1 MQKTESPFKKLAIQ
15 MIPGLLPL
23 LIFILA
29 DEIWGTKIGLIVALV
44 LGITEFFYVWWR
56 QKKVDKF
63 ILADTGLLL
72 ILGSVSLISDNDL
85 FFKLKPALIQAIF
98 LVIVGIAAFGNP
110 AFLIRMGGRY
120 LGEMGQINQQG
131 EQMMQKMLRRIFILI
146 TLHTGL
152 VVYAALYMS
161 KEAWGFISGGLFYIL
176 IGVYFATELVSRK
189 LGTKKRTTEEWF
201 PLVDPEGRVIGQA
214 SRSECHSGPGKLHPV
229 IHLHVINN
237 RGELLL
243 QLRSTTKDLLPGKW
257 DTAVGGHIGIGESVE
272 QGLKR
277 ETMEE
282 IGMIDFKPAL
292 LQRYIWET
300 KRESELV
307 FSFICN
313 HDGPF
318 KADPVELD
326 DLRFWSLKEIEAN
339 IGKSVFTPV
348 FENEYHWIRKYL
360 K

>member
-1 MQKTESPFKKLAIQ
+1 MEKAESPFKKLAIQ

-23 LIFILA
+23 VIFILA
-29 DEIWGTKIGLIVALV
+29 DEIWGTTIGLIVALV
-44 LGITEFFYVWWR
+44 LGISEFFYVWWR
-56 QKKVDKF
+56 QKKIDKF

-85 FFKLKPALIQAIF
+85 FFKLKPALIQVIF
-98 LVIVGIAAFGNP
+98 LVIIGIAAFGNP
-110 AFLIRMGGRY
+110 AFLIKMGGRY
-120 LGEMGQINQQG
+120 MGEMGQMNQQG
-131 EQMMQKMLRRIFILI
+131 EQMMQKMLRRIFVLI

-176 IGVYFATELVSRK
+176 IGVYFASELLSKK
-189 LGTKKRTTEEWF
+189 LKKNKLHAEEWF
-201 PLVDPEGRVIGQA
+201 PLVDTDGRVIGQA
-214 SRSECHSGPGKLHPV
+214 PRSECHNGPGKLHPV
-229 IHLHVINN
+229 AHLHVINSH
-237 RGELLL
+237 GELLL
-243 QLRSTTKDLLPGKW
+243 QLRASTKDLLPGKW

-272 QGLKR
+272 QGLRR
-277 ETMEE
+277 ESMEE
-282 IGMIDFKPAL
+282 IGLIDFKPAL

-307 FSFICN
+307 FSFMCT

-326 DLRFWSLKEIEAN
+326 DLRFWTKKELDTN
-339 IGKSVFTPV
+339 IGKGIFTTV
-348 FENEYHWIRKYL
+348 FENEYHWISKHL

>member
-1 MQKTESPFKKLAIQ
+1 MQISESPYKKLAIQ
-15 MIPGLLPL
+15 MLPGLLPL
-23 LIFILA
+23 VVFIIA

-44 LGITEFFYVWWR
+44 LGITEFFYVWWK

-72 ILGSVSLISDNDL
+72 LLGSVSLISANDL

-98 LVIVGIAAFGNP
+98 LVIIGIAAFGNP
-110 AFLIRMGGRY
+110 VFLIKMGGRFM
-120 LGEMGQINQQG
+120 GEMGQINRQG

-152 VVYAALYMS
+152 VVYAAIYMS

-176 IGVYFATELVSRK
+176 IGVYFGSELLSRK
-189 LGTKKRTTEEWF
+189 LGTKKTPQEEWF
-201 PLVDPEGRVIGQA
+201 PLVDSEGRVIGQA

-229 IHLHVINN
+229 IHLHIINS

-243 QLRSTTKDLLPGKW
+243 QLRSSTKDLLPGKW

-272 QGLKR
+272 QGLRR
-277 ETMEE
+277 ETGEE
-282 IGMIDFKPAL
+282 IGIHDFKPSL
-292 LQRYIWET
+292 IQRYIWET
-300 KRESELV
+300 KSESELV
-307 FSFICN
+307 FSYICN

-326 DLRFWSLKEIEAN
+326 DLRFWTRKEIEAN
-339 IGKSVFTPV
+339 IGKDVFTPV
-348 FENEYHWIRKYL
+348 FENEFHWISKRL

>member
-1 MQKTESPFKKLAIQ
+1 MQISESPYKKLAIQ
-15 MIPGLLPL
+15 MLPGLLPL
-23 LIFILA
+23 VIFILA
-29 DEIWGTKIGLIVALV
+29 DEIWGTKTGLIVALV

-56 QKKVDKF
+56 QKKIDNF

-72 ILGSVSLISDNDL
+72 ILGSVSLISANDL

-110 AFLIRMGGRY
+110 AFLIKMGGRF
-120 LGEMGQINQQG
+120 LGEMGQINRQG

-152 VVYAALYMS
+152 IVYAAIYMS

-176 IGVYFATELVSRK
+176 IGVYFGSEILSRK
-189 LGTKKRTTEEWF
+189 LGTKKLTTEEWL
-201 PLVDPEGRVIGQA
+201 PLVDSEGRVIGQA
-214 SRSECHSGPGKLHPV
+214 PRSECHSGPGKLHPV
-229 IHLHVINN
+229 IHLHIINS

-257 DTAVGGHIGIGESVE
+257 DTAVGGHIGIGESAE
-272 QGLKR
+272 QGLRR
-277 ETMEE
+277 ETVEE
-282 IGMIDFKPAL
+282 IGIHDFKPSL
-292 LQRYIWET
+292 IQRYIWET

-307 FSFICN
+307 FSYICN

-318 KADPVELD
+318 KADPLELD
-326 DLRFWSLKEIEAN
+326 ELRFWTRKEIEAN
-339 IGKSVFTPV
+339 INKGVFTPV
-348 FENEYHWIRKYL
+348 FENEFHWISNRL

>member
-1 MQKTESPFKKLAIQ
+1 MEKIESPFKKMAIQ

-23 LIFILA
+23 VIFILA
-29 DEIWGTKIGLIVALV
+29 DEIWGTTIGLIVALV
-44 LGITEFFYVWWR
+44 LGITEFFYVWWK
-56 QKKVDKF
+56 QKKIDKF

-85 FFKLKPALIQAIF
+85 FFKLKPALIQVIF

-120 LGEMGQINQQG
+120 MGGMGQINAQG
-131 EQMMQKMLRRIFILI
+131 EQIMQKMLRRVFVLI
-146 TLHTGL
+146 TFHTGL
-152 VVYAALYMS
+152 VIYAALYMS

-176 IGVYFATELVSRK
+176 IGIYFASEVLSKK
-189 LGTKKRTTEEWF
+189 LKKKTMHTEEWF
-201 PLVDPEGRVIGQA
+201 PLVDPEGRVIGQS

-229 IHLHVINN
+229 VHLHIINS

-243 QLRSTTKDLLPGKW
+243 QLRASTKDLLPGMW

-272 QGLKR
+272 QGLRR

-282 IGMIDFKPAL
+282 IGLVDFKPAL

-318 KADPVELD
+318 KADPGELD
-326 DLRFWSLKEIEAN
+326 DLRFWPRSEIQSN
-339 IGKSVFTPV
+339 IGKGVFTPV
-348 FENEYHWIRKYL
+348 FENEYHWISKHL

>member
-1 MQKTESPFKKLAIQ
+1 MNKTESPYKKLAIQ

-23 LIFILA
+23 VIFIIA

-44 LGITEFFYVWWR
+44 LGITEFFFVWWK
-56 QKKVDKF
+56 QKKIDKF

-110 AFLIRMGGRY
+110 TFLIKMGGRM
-120 LGEMGQINQQG
+120 LGQMGQINQEG
-131 EQMMQKMLRRIFILI
+131 EKIMQKMLRRIFVLIL
-146 TLHTGL
+146 LHTGL
-152 VVYAALYMS
+152 VVYSALYMS

-176 IGVYFATELVSRK
+176 IGVYFASELLSKRI
-189 LGTKKRTTEEWF
+189 KKKVTPSEEWF
-201 PLVDPEGRVIGQA
+201 PLVDTEGRVIGQA
-214 SRSECHSGPGKLHPV
+214 PRSECHSGPGKLHPV
-229 IHLHVINN
+229 AHLHVINS

-243 QLRSTTKDLLPGKW
+243 QLRASTKDLLPGMW
-257 DTAVGGHIGIGESVE
+257 DTAVGGHIGIGETIE
-272 QGLKR
+272 QGLFR
-277 ETMEE
+277 ETREE
-282 IGMIDFKPAL
+282 IGLTDFKPSL
-292 LQRYIWET
+292 LQRYYWET

-307 FSFICN
+307 FSFICK

-318 KADPVELD
+318 KTDPIELD
-326 DLRFWSLKEIEAN
+326 DLRFWSRREIEAN
-339 IGKSVFTPV
+339 IGKGVFTPV
-348 FENEYHWIRKYL
+348 FENEYHWISKLL

>member
-1 MQKTESPFKKLAIQ
+1 MQIAENPYKKLAIQ
-15 MIPGLLPL
+15 MLPGLLPL
-23 LIFILA
+23 VIFIIA
-29 DEIWGTKIGLIVALV
+29 DEIWGTTIGLIVALV
-44 LGITEFFYVWWR
+44 LGIAEFLYVWWK
-56 QKKVDKF
+56 QKKIDKF

-72 ILGSVSLISDNDL
+72 ILGSVSLISANDL

-98 LVIVGIAAFGNP
+98 LVIIGIAAFGNP
-110 AFLIRMGGRY
+110 AFLIKMGGRL
-120 LGEMGQINQQG
+120 LGEMGQINRQG

-152 VVYAALYMS
+152 VVYAAIYMS

-176 IGVYFATELVSRK
+176 IGVYFGSEILTRK
-189 LGTKKRTTEEWF
+189 LGTKKLPQEEWF
-201 PLVDPEGRVIGQA
+201 PLVDSEGRVIGQA

-229 IHLHVINN
+229 IHLHIINS

-243 QLRSTTKDLLPGKW
+243 QLRASTKDLLPGKW
-257 DTAVGGHIGIGESVE
+257 DTAVGGHIGVGESVE
-272 QGLKR
+272 EGLRR
-277 ETMEE
+277 ETREE
-282 IGMIDFKPAL
+282 IGIHDFNPTL
-292 LQRYIWET
+292 LQRYLWET

-326 DLRFWSLKEIEAN
+326 DLRFWTRKEIEAN
-339 IGKSVFTPV
+339 IGKGKFTAV
-348 FENEYHWIRKYL
+348 FENEYHWISKRL